1 MTTEA
6 NKIKTSELDT
16 MFNIGKN
23 NRVNRLAMLG
33 FTPDRLVK
41 EGRFYYLNREQL
53 QVFADFNKY
62 ILETG
67 SSDGYPKL
75 LANYSDNSSPSI
87 AEPKVISETLAE
99 EESPAGE
106 LTTQALENSD
116 SFLEQS
122 SLFSNVTS
130 KFTEIFENPSADRAG
145 NLLAQQV
152 AASAQRKAVAI
163 LLAEKVLADQYI
175 NNPDLLDPELRAQ
188 VDSFQFTQIDPKE
201 LAASLVAAAQR
212 PAKAA

>member
-1 MTTEA
+1 MTIEA
-6 NKIKTSELDT
+6 NKIKTSELDS

-33 FTPDRLVK
+33 FTPDRLLK

-53 QVFADFNKY
+53 QVFADFNRY

-67 SSDGYPKL
+67 SYDGYPKL
-75 LANYSDNSSPSI
+75 LANYSDNPSFSM
-87 AEPKVISETLAE
+87 ADSKFISKSLAE

-106 LTTQALENSD
+106 LTTQASEDLN
-116 SFLEQS
+116 SFLEHS
-122 SLFSNVTS
+122 NLFSNVTS
-130 KFTEIFENPSADRAG
+130 KFTEIFENPLADRAG